1 MEKFR
6 MLAKTRLIS
15 IKCLKN
21 YLSIHSGLNYR
32 IYENLS
38 NIGRV
43 ACVLFLGPRNDSN
56 NDNTIL
62 TDWHL
67 M

>member
-6 MLAKTRLIS
+6 MLAKTRLNF
-15 IKCLKN
+15 IKCLKHF
-21 YLSIHSGLNYR
+21 LSIYSGLNYR
-32 IYENLS
+32 MYENLS

-56 NDNTIL
+56 NDNTCHK
-62 TDWHL
+62 DWHL